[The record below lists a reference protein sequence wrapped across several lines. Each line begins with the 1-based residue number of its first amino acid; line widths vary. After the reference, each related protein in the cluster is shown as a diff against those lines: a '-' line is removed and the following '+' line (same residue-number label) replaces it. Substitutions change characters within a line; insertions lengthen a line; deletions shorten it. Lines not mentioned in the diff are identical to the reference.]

1 MMDLHEASLSEEF
14 ARTEESNATEN
25 VSLPETTAEE
35 SKLVENKMSREEIV
49 ARVRDLVDQPV
60 ESVKDEIDL
69 LKQNYYKLRKNEVEE
84 ARRKFEEET
93 GNVSG
98 FVPDSDGYEE
108 TLKGLLNIFKEKKA
122 KLLEQQE
129 RVKEENLLRKKS
141 ILEEIKKMTEDSDN
155 INKYYNDFQQ
165 LQQTFKE
172 ITNIPASTVNDLWKN
187 YQLYVERFYDL
198 LKINKELRDYD
209 FKKNLDLKLAICESA
224 EALAGNEDVVAA
236 FKSLQNLHDEWRTI
250 GPVAKELRED
260 LWNRFKA
267 ASTVVNKAHQQH
279 FEALKADEQQNEEA
293 KLAICAEI
301 EAIDMAAL
309 KSFNAWDEKTKEII
323 SLQERW
329 KGIGF
334 ASRKVN
340 NTLFERFRKTCD
352 EFFKQKA
359 EYFKRVKDEM
369 ALNLEKKKSLCER
382 AEALK
387 DSTDWK
393 NTTDQMVAIQ
403 KEWKTIGPVSKKYSD
418 AVWTRF
424 IAACDYFFE
433 QKNKQTASQ
442 RQIEQENLLLKKS
455 VIEKLEL
462 LDEAMAPA
470 EAIALVRTLMAEWNQ
485 IGHVPFKE
493 KDKIYKNY
501 QAALD
506 KHFKRLNMSE
516 TRNRLNSFTST
527 VQQMASS
534 DQAQNKLYRERE
546 KLMRTYEHIKAE
558 LQTYE
563 NNMGFLNISSKSGG
577 GMLKE
582 MERKI
587 QKLKDEMQL
596 ITQKIELIDE
606 NL

>member
-1 MMDLHEASLSEEF
+1 M
-14 ARTEESNATEN
+14 
-25 VSLPETTAEE
+25 
-35 SKLVENKMSREEIV
+35 VENKLSREEIV
-49 ARVRDLVDQPV
+49 ARVKELVDQPV
-60 ESVKDEIDL
+60 ESVKDEIDS

-93 GNVSG
+93 GDTSG
-98 FVPDSDGYEE
+98 FTPEPDEYEE
-108 TLKGLLNIFKEKKA
+108 ALKGLLNVFKEKKA

-129 RVKEENLLRKKS
+129 KVKEENLLRKKS
-141 ILEEIKKMTEDSDN
+141 ILEEIKKIIEDSDN
-155 INKYYNDFQQ
+155 INKHYNDFQQ
-165 LQQTFKE
+165 LQQAFKE
-172 ITNIPASTVNDLWKN
+172 ITDVPASAVNELWKN
-187 YQLYVERFYDL
+187 YQLYVEHFYDL

-224 EALAGNEDVVAA
+224 EALAKKDDVVAA
-236 FKSLQNLHDEWRTI
+236 FKSLQTLHDEWRAI

-267 ASTVVNKAHQQH
+267 ASTVINKAHQQH
-279 FEALKADEQQNEEA
+279 FEILKADEQKNEAA
-293 KLAICAEI
+293 KIAICEEI
-301 EAIDMAAL
+301 ESIDMTAL
-309 KSFNAWDEKTKEII
+309 KSFSAWDEKTKDII
-323 SLQERW
+323 ALQERW

-340 NTLFERFRKTCD
+340 NALFERFRKTCD

-369 ALNLEKKKSLCER
+369 SLNLEKKKALCEK

-393 NTTDQMVAIQ
+393 NTTDQMIAIQ
-403 KEWKTIGPVSKKYSD
+403 KEWKTIGPVAKKYSD

-433 QKNKQTASQ
+433 QKNKQTASV
-442 RQIEQENLLLKKS
+442 RQVEQENLLLKKA
-455 VIEKLEL
+455 VIEKLNA
-462 LDEAMAPA
+462 LDEAMAPT
-470 EAIALVRTLMAEWNQ
+470 EAVALVKTLMAEWNQ

-493 KDKIYKNY
+493 KDKIYKSY

-506 KHFKRLNMSE
+506 KHFKRLNMNE
-516 TRNRLNSFTST
+516 TKNRLNSFTSA

-546 KLMRTYEHIKAE
+546 RLMRSYEHVKAE

-582 MERKI
+582 MERKM

-596 ITQKIELIDE
+596 IAQKIELIDE

>member
-1 MMDLHEASLSEEF
+1 MKLLCWRSLLRQR
-14 ARTEESNATEN
+14 RTRPQKMFLYQK
-25 VSLPETTAEE
+25 LP
-35 SKLVENKMSREEIV
+35 KKINWLKINYRENKE
-49 ARVRDLVDQPV
+49 LVDQPV
-60 ESVKDEIDL
+60 ESVKDEIDS

-93 GNVSG
+93 GDTSG
-98 FVPDSDGYEE
+98 FTPEPDEYEE
-108 TLKGLLNIFKEKKA
+108 ALKGLLNVFKEKKA

-129 RVKEENLLRKKS
+129 KVKEENLLRKKS
-141 ILEEIKKMTEDSDN
+141 ILEEIKKIIEDSDN
-155 INKYYNDFQQ
+155 INKHYNDFQQ
-165 LQQTFKE
+165 LQQAFKE
-172 ITNIPASTVNDLWKN
+172 ITDVPASAVNELWKN
-187 YQLYVERFYDL
+187 YQLYVEHFYDL

-224 EALAGNEDVVAA
+224 EALAKKDDVVAA
-236 FKSLQNLHDEWRTI
+236 FKSLQTLHDEWRAI

-267 ASTVVNKAHQQH
+267 ASTVINKAHQQH
-279 FEALKADEQQNEEA
+279 FEILKADEQKNEAA
-293 KLAICAEI
+293 KIAICEEI
-301 EAIDMAAL
+301 ESIDMTAL
-309 KSFNAWDEKTKEII
+309 KSFSAWDEKTKDII
-323 SLQERW
+323 ALQERW

-340 NTLFERFRKTCD
+340 NALFERFRKTCD

-369 ALNLEKKKSLCER
+369 SLNLEKKKALCEK

-393 NTTDQMVAIQ
+393 NTTDQMIAIQ
-403 KEWKTIGPVSKKYSD
+403 KEWKTIGPVAKKYSD

-433 QKNKQTASQ
+433 QKNKQTASV
-442 RQIEQENLLLKKS
+442 RQVEQENLLLKKA
-455 VIEKLEL
+455 VIEKLNA
-462 LDEAMAPA
+462 LDEAMAPT
-470 EAIALVRTLMAEWNQ
+470 EAVALVKTLMAEWNQ

-493 KDKIYKNY
+493 KDKIYKSY

-506 KHFKRLNMSE
+506 KHFKRLNMNE
-516 TRNRLNSFTST
+516 TKNRLNSFTSA

-546 KLMRTYEHIKAE
+546 RLMRSYEHVKAE

-582 MERKI
+582 MERKM

-596 ITQKIELIDE
+596 IAQKIELIDE